1 MNDVTEDK
9 IISRYI
15 CTANHGFAPYAQE
28 ELRRLFGAVKSTLLL
43 PGEIFLATLE
53 AEPEEVE
60 QRLAQNLPIFLRHI
74 QPVDFQDTGDLPA
87 LERLAV
93 YLSRRTELQSEKVSL
108 HVRKGS
114 SSFWDQSPGS
124 CVSGCKSGWT
134 PLVPSSRCRSPLG

>member
-9 IISRYI
+9 SISRYI

-53 AEPEEVE
+53 EEPEEVA
-60 QRLAQNLPIFLRHI
+60 QRLAQNLPVFLRHI

-93 YLSRRTELQSEKVSL
+93 YLSR
-108 HVRKGS
+108 VRSCKARRCRCMSAKARPPSGS
-114 SSFWDQSPGS
+114 RVPAS
-124 CVSGCKSGWT
+124 CVNGCRAGLTAWT
-134 PLVPSSRCRSPLG
+134 PSSPCRSPLG